1 MRAFLLGALAALLL
15 AGASGFVLEGWFSED
30 ADARFAS
37 PSARVG
43 SEPSAEA
50 RRFSG

>member
-1 MRAFLLGALAALLL
+1 MRAFIVGALAAIVL
-15 AGASGFVLEGWFSED
+15 AVGSGVVLEGWFSED
-30 ADARFAS
+30 ADAKFAS

-43 SEPSAEA
+43 SEGSAEA